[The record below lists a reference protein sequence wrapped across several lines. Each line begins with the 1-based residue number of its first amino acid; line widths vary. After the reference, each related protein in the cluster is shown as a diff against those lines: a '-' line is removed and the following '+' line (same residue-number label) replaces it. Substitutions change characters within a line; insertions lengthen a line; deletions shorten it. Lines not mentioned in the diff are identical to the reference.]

1 MKNSIIEALNW
12 RYAVKKYDASKK
24 ISEGDLEILKE
35 SIRLAPTAFGL
46 QSFSVFIIENSDL
59 RSQLQS
65 ASHGQTQVV
74 DASHL
79 FVFAAHKSVS
89 DNAVDRYM
97 ENVANTRKLQIEQTA
112 GFGNH
117 IKQSVS
123 PLSEEELV
131 NWNTKQTYIA
141 LGQLLQTAAE
151 MRIDATPME
160 GFDAGKV
167 NDILGFEK
175 QDMKVS
181 VICALGYR
189 SIDDKNQFQAKVRK
203 NPEEIFH
210 TV

>member
-1 MKNSIIEALNW
+1 MKNTIIEALNW

-24 ISEGDLEILKE
+24 ISDSDLEVLKE

-46 QSFSVFIIENSDL
+46 QSFSVLIIENPEI
-59 RSQLQS
+59 RAQLQV
-65 ASHGQTQVV
+65 ASYGQTQVV

-89 DNAVDRYM
+89 DVAVDSYM
-97 ENVANTRKLQIEQTA
+97 TNVANTRKLQIEQTH

-123 PLSEEELV
+123 PMNADEISD
-131 NWNTKQTYIA
+131 WNTKQTYLA

-151 MRIDATPME
+151 MRIDSTPME
-160 GFDAGKV
+160 GFDAERV
-167 NDILGFEK
+167 NEILNLDAL
-175 QDMKVS
+175 DMKVS

-189 SIDDKNQFQAKVRK
+189 STDDKNQFQAKVRK
-203 NPEEIFH
+203 HADDLFQII
-210 TV
+210 